1 MARQRENSCR
11 GCAECIG
18 CGRRERY
25 DTNLICDACGHEWQE
40 TLFEVDGRE
49 LCRECALDYINDTYA
64 DEILENYCDEITEE
78 G

>member
-1 MARQRENSCR
+1 MAREKKDDCR

-18 CGRRERY
+18 CGRKYNTYIE
-25 DTNLICDACGHEWQE
+25 LICDGCGLSSERLYE
-40 TLFEVDGRE
+40 IDGRE